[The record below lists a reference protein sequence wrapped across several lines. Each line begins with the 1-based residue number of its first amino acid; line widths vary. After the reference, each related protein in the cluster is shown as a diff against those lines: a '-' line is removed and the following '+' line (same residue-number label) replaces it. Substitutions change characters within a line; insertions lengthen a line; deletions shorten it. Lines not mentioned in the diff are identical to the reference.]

1 MDIIG
6 KLVSEAEQVEVV
18 DIKEETT
25 TVEFENNRLKTSLI
39 EETKGTAVRVIKN
52 GRLGFSASSDENA
65 TDKLIKNVLESAKYG
80 NDVPINFPGKAPILD
95 VENYDDRIV
104 DLQIPKMVEMGQ
116 EIIDTLLSFDPEL
129 QVNVRVTRG
138 AREFG
143 IKNQTGLDLVDKK
156 SPFSISFELFRVHG
170 DDILI
175 IFDVM
180 GSTVWNDDYKKSIKN
195 VGDLLS
201 KAKVSGEIQSGRMPV
216 LFSPKGA
223 LALVLPLMNGL
234 NGKMVYTGISPM
246 KDRIG
251 DRLFDSKLSVVDD
264 PTVNGRFNS
273 SGFDDEGVATKR
285 NVLISNGEVKSFFYD
300 LITAA
305 RSGFESTGNGSRG
318 LFNPPAPSISNFI
331 VEPGETALLEMIS
344 GIDEGLWVEDVMGL
358 GQGNIVSGAFSN
370 TLSLAYKIEK
380 GEITGRVKDVSIA
393 GNIYNL
399 LPNISAISQ
408 ENTWVYNSF
417 SLPYILMEDMNV
429 VAKEK

>member
-25 TVEFENNRLKTSLI
+25 TVEFESNRLKTSLI

-52 GRLGFSASSDENA
+52 DRLGFSASSDENA
-65 TDKLIKNVLESAKYG
+65 EDKLIKNVLESAKYG

-104 DLQIPKMVEMGQ
+104 NLPIPKMVEMGQ

-129 QVNVRVTRG
+129 QVNVSITRG
-138 AREFG
+138 AREFA

-156 SPFSISFELFRVHG
+156 SPFSISFELARVHG

-175 IFDVM
+175 IFDIM
-180 GSTVWNDDYKKSIKN
+180 GNTIWNDDYKKSIKN
-195 VGDLLS
+195 VGELLS

-223 LALVLPLMNGL
+223 LALVFPLMNGL

-251 DRLFDSKLSVVDD
+251 ERLFDSKLTVLDD

-273 SGFDDEGVATKR
+273 AGFDDEGVATKR

-305 RSGFESTGNGSRG
+305 RSGFEPTGNGSRG

-331 VEPGETALLEMIS
+331 VEPGDTSLSEMIS

-429 VAKEK
+429 VAKE